1 MFDNSHDIQTRIN
14 RKERILLM
22 CEALLNEDN
31 NEAIKQLFK
40 VEQALLNLYKPKN
53 FMGQQSYEVE
63 HEKNYQMVC
72 HGLNSH
78 TNTSVKGMNVLEVY
92 SLMEM
97 LKKQQTQNGRKSD

>member
-1 MFDNSHDIQTRIN
+1 MCD
-14 RKERILLM
+14 ILLGD
-22 CEALLNEDN
+22 ETKTAELFKIEKALLD
-31 NEAIKQLFK
+31 LF
-40 VEQALLNLYKPKN
+40 KPKN

-97 LKKQQTQNGRKSD
+97 LKKQQNGRESN